1 MESSTIDEKVN
12 EGLLTHEEMEAKKER
27 DELRYIRKR
36 EIERQKRLEEAGK
49 KNSKV
54 ARDLERDVTERI
66 VLGQAQPTAN
76 ENLFDQRLF
85 NQTAGMD
92 GVILLKQG
100 YGSEDEYRVYDKPL
114 FTDRAAA
121 SIYKN
126 LNEIP
131 VEEEESKEFF

>member
-92 GVILLKQG
+92 GVILLK
-100 YGSEDEYRVYDKPL
+100 
-114 FTDRAAA
+114 
-121 SIYKN
+121 
-126 LNEIP
+126 
-131 VEEEESKEFF
+131 